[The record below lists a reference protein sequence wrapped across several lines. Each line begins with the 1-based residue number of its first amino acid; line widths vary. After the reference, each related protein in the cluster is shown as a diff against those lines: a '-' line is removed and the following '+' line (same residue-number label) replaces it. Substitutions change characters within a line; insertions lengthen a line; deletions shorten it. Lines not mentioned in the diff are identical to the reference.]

1 MLIDDSITEYLDK
14 AAAGTAVPGGG
25 SVAALNAALAAGL
38 TEMVANLT
46 IGKKGYEAV
55 EEEMQ
60 ALVSK
65 AADLRNKLT
74 AAIDKDADAY
84 TEVMAAYRLPKS
96 TDEEVALRKQKIQD
110 AIKHAALVPL
120 AVARDALAVIE
131 LAGTAIHKGNKNAAS
146 DGAVAAMNARTA
158 ALAAIYNVKI
168 NLSSIDDGSFVEK
181 LGQEVQELQKIV
193 VEKEGEALAN
203 LSV

>member
-1 MLIDDSITEYLDK
+1 MLANHKITEYLDK

-55 EEEMQ
+55 EDEMKAIAEEASQ
-60 ALVSK
+60 
-65 AADLRNKLT
+65 LRTKLT

-84 TEVMAAYRLPKS
+84 TEVMAGYKLPKT
-96 TDEEVALRKQKIQD
+96 TDKQTAVRKQKIQK

-120 AVARDALAVIE
+120 EVAKDALAVIE
-131 LAGTAIHKGNKNAAS
+131 LAGRVIRKGNKNATS
-146 DGAVAAMNARTA
+146 DGAVAAMNARTG

-168 NLSSIDDGSFVEK
+168 NLSSINDDSFADK
-181 LGQEVQELQKIV
+181 LAQEVKELETQV
-193 VEKEGEALAN
+193 VEKENEAL
-203 LSV
+203 SYVKV